1 MFGINKHTGLPNRLK
16 VLVSEIQ
23 EGLDDPSND
32 TITVQNFTTAFDD
45 LFQQITASVQNLT
58 FNENIYRRSSN
69 FTSLQNISTNSLQGA
84 LDTNDLILLDTDENN
99 IKVDNSGTSGS
110 DINNHANK
118 YRLNG
123 QGLFFSNDGGQH
135 WSVGVGPSGINAD
148 YIKVGTLDAGKI
160 RIADSAYIYFSWD
173 KDGITAY
180 RDPQAI
186 NTTDKN
192 AGDAAIFNKYGLSI
206 VNNGH
211 IKLRTGYEFNG
222 ENGIMSTETQVG
234 DNVGF
239 YLYNN
244 EGNVIFSTSQSS
256 DNRQSATL
264 QLTGEMMVS
273 NTSERKVNT
282 NGDYKN
288 KYLFINGYYKTY
300 KDKIMPDIHSTTI
313 LDEDTQTYLPYFDAT
328 SYTNFTKEQIAA
340 YLFYNESALST
351 LRIKS
356 GSTIVDYDTPN
367 IGTSTYAPYHYMTAN
382 RYQLTD
388 TVNEDITVSFN
399 GNTIVFWKLSTGK
412 SYFDTS
418 SDFINALL
426 YSNIDTTA
434 HIEGQSITVKT
445 AIPCYVYDGT
455 NYNYTTDKQ
464 GYNVND
470 EWYQDLYSESGAVMV
485 DSSVGLYLNNPAINP
500 QDATGD
506 MSNPERLFVCC
517 AQAGD
522 DVNNLFAVLKD
533 GTAYFGGKITGE
545 SFATE
550 LSDRIKIDDAG
561 IKITANGELIINF
574 NGVKSPSPDNPNEM
588 ITLVDYIAK
597 TLDDANSPIKQ
608 KINEVYGDLSY
619 RLNEL
624 NGVIS
629 SIGGLEYHE
638 HYLDTP
644 KNITYHP
651 SSAPPGITAEMN
663 VGDMW
668 IPVYTS
674 AQACPSGDNLGKV

>member
-1 MFGINKHTGLPNRLK
+1 M
-16 VLVSEIQ
+16 
-23 EGLDDPSND
+23 
-32 TITVQNFTTAFDD
+32 
-45 LFQQITASVQNLT
+45 
-58 FNENIYRRSSN
+58 
-69 FTSLQNISTNSLQGA
+69 
-84 LDTNDLILLDTDENN
+84 ILLDTDENN

-160 RIADSAYIYFSWD
+160 RIADSAYVYFSWD

-300 KDKIMPDIHSTTI
+300 KDKIMPGIHSTTI

-340 YLFYNESALST
+340 YLFYNEPTLST

-367 IGTSTYAPYHYMTAN
+367 IGTSGYAPYHYMTTN

-418 SDFINALL
+418 SDFTNALL
-426 YSNIDTTA
+426 YSNIDDTA
-434 HIEGQSITVKT
+434 HIEGQPITVKT

-455 NYNYTTDKQ
+455 SYNYSTDK
-464 GYNVND
+464 
-470 EWYQDLYSESGAVMV
+470 
-485 DSSVGLYLNNPAINP
+485 
-500 QDATGD
+500 
-506 MSNPERLFVCC
+506 
-517 AQAGD
+517 
-522 DVNNLFAVLKD
+522 
-533 GTAYFGGKITGE
+533 
-545 SFATE
+545 
-550 LSDRIKIDDAG
+550 
-561 IKITANGELIINF
+561 
-574 NGVKSPSPDNPNEM
+574 
-588 ITLVDYIAK
+588 
-597 TLDDANSPIKQ
+597 
-608 KINEVYGDLSY
+608 
-619 RLNEL
+619 
-624 NGVIS
+624 
-629 SIGGLEYHE
+629 
-638 HYLDTP
+638 
-644 KNITYHP
+644 
-651 SSAPPGITAEMN
+651 
-663 VGDMW
+663 
-668 IPVYTS
+668 
-674 AQACPSGDNLGKV
+674 